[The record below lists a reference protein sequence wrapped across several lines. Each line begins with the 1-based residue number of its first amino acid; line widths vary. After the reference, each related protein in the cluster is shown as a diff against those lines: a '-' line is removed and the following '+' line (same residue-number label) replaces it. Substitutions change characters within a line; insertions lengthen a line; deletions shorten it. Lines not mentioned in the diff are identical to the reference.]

1 MSGEGGKEA
10 HPAERIAACED
21 RPIGTDQHGVRK
33 TKDAI
38 PVAERTVGIKHL
50 RPGYPVSIDKRA
62 NLSLGVAHGHP
73 DNLEPLR
80 LEPIAGGL

>member
-1 MSGEGGKEA
+1 MSGEGGEEEIA
-10 HPAERIAACED
+10 AERVATCEN

-38 PVAERTVGIKHL
+38 PVAECTVGIKHL

-62 NLSLGVAHGHP
+62 NLRLDVAYGYA
-73 DNLEPLR
+73 DNLQL
-80 LEPIAGGL
+80 L